1 MFFLLLYDSLI
12 KYIIIEY
19 IIFNISDFEIITNK
33 FKKFKSWFLK
43 NKTNKNIINLYII
56 IDILVVSIILYKLTD
71 NR

>member
-71 NR
+71 NK